1 MAYGGCNMIIT
12 SINNNV
18 LSICLNRIE
27 KHNAFN
33 SALLSDLHEAILQ
46 GIGDADVKA
55 IVLKANGR
63 FFSAGADLA
72 EMQAAANL
80 PMPDNI
86 AHAKQ
91 LSDTLATWHQS
102 PKPTLCVVQGS
113 AFGGALGFIAASDVA
128 IAVPYATFC
137 FSEAKLGLIP
147 AVISPYIL
155 EVMGLKMT
163 KRLFLSAEI
172 FTADHALQYQLIDAI
187 VSENELKAYTENCS
201 HTWTQLPAETLSA
214 IKSWLANIHE
224 QPITEALQLRT
235 AEQLAKMRTH
245 PIAQQKLQ
253 EFLKSKN
260 T

>member
-1 MAYGGCNMIIT
+1 MAYGGCNMII
-12 SINNNV
+12 SNIENNV
-18 LSICLNRIE
+18 LSISLNRID

-33 SALLSDLHEAILQ
+33 SELLTTLHEMILQ

-72 EMQAAANL
+72 EMQAAAKL

-91 LSDTLATWHQS
+91 LADTLATWHQS

-128 IAVPYATFC
+128 IAAPNAKFC

-155 EVMGLKMT
+155 EVMGLKIT

-187 VSENELKAYTENCS
+187 VSENDLQTYTEHCTQN
-201 HTWTQLPAETLSA
+201 WTQLPTEALGA
-214 IKSWLANIHE
+214 IKRWLASIHK

-235 AEQLAKMRTH
+235 AEQLARMRTH